1 MKDSNL
7 TKSQQKK
14 YRAPLIKTANKNASI
29 KNTSTRNTKDTIGA
43 SLTSDKHTS
52 NQSFQKRDTLKL
64 AGASLAAMA
73 TLGFA
78 AQQAQAVSALSILN
92 SVSPSGG
99 VGVTKDILYGDK
111 PLQDL
116 DIYYPKPLA
125 QAMQASSNIK
135 HSYPMIVFVHGG
147 SWESGNKE
155 QYAFVG
161 QSLAQAGYITAVI
174 NYRKAPEHVYPDY
187 VEDTAQ
193 AIAWS
198 YNNAADLHADPQR
211 FAVIGH
217 SAGAFNAI
225 AAVANED
232 FLAPYN
238 VSPSD
243 ISAVIGIAG
252 PYSYDFRQYG
262 GSTAFADDATPDE
275 VMPDRHIKGQQPPYL
290 FLTAEN
296 DKVVHE
302 RNTIKMTQAL
312 RDYGAAVETS
322 EIKGASHA
330 TSIAAMASP
339 LRWLNDVRVQ
349 VLSHLDKAFY

>member
-1 MKDSNL
+1 MKDSNPNKARPKTYTTDL
-7 TKSQQKK
+7 ANDEMTSHLSQ
-14 YRAPLIKTANKNASI
+14 KTNK
-29 KNTSTRNTKDTIGA
+29 
-43 SLTSDKHTS
+43 
-52 NQSFQKRDTLKL
+52 LKL
-64 AGASLAAMA
+64 AGASIAAVGVM
-73 TLGFA
+73 TFA
-78 AQQAQAVSALSILN
+78 AQQAQAISALSVLN
-92 SVSPSGG
+92 TFSPNGG
-99 VGVTKDILYGDK
+99 VGVTKDILYGEE

-125 QAMQASSNIK
+125 QAMQSQNSIDKGIIND
-135 HSYPMIVFVHGG
+135 SYPMIVFVHGG

-187 VEDTAQ
+187 VKDTAQ

-198 YNNAADLHADPQR
+198 YNNASDLHADPKR

-217 SAGAFNAI
+217 SAGAFNAV
-225 AAVANED
+225 AAVSDED

-238 VSPSD
+238 VSPND

-252 PYSYDFRQYG
+252 PYSYDFRQYSG
-262 GSTAFADDATPDE
+262 GTAFADDATPDD
-275 VMPDRHIKGQQPPYL
+275 VMPDRHIKGKQPPYL
-290 FLTAEN
+290 LLTAEN
-296 DKVVHE
+296 DKVVHD

-312 RDYGAAVETS
+312 KDYGATVETG

-330 TSIAAMASP
+330 TSIAAMSSP
-339 LRWLNDVRVQ
+339 LRWLNDVRAQ
-349 VLSHLDKAFY
+349 VLNYLNKSL